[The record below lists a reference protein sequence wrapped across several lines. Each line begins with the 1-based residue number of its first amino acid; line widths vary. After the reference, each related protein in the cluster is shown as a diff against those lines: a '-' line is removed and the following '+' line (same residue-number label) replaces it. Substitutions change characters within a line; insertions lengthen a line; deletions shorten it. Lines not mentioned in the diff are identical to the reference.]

1 MPLLLNDVTEGL
13 NEPAALRGVPPAVE
27 AWHSAVGNQK
37 VGMAGDPVRGN
48 SVRLRPGLPSV
59 HHLDPV
65 VQLVALA
72 SLHHESEIF
81 SSVI

>member
-1 MPLLLNDVTEGL
+1 MCLSLNDVTECL
-13 NEPAALRGVPPAVE
+13 DEPAALGGVPPAVE
-27 AWHSAVGNQK
+27 ARDSAVGDKK

-59 HHLDPV
+59 HHLDTV

-72 SLHHESEIF
+72 SLYHESEIF
-81 SSVI
+81 SSLF